1 VVDSATVLTRVI
13 SNNGH
18 HDMFNSSCQNT
29 SGVWL
34 LADCANRPENLPNII
49 YFFPLTIWTILDLNA
64 SARISASYPLT
75 FAIEGKPDS
84 NKGVHV

>member
-1 VVDSATVLTRVI
+1 MVDSATVLTRVI

-18 HDMFNSSCQNT
+18 QDMFNSSCQNT

-34 LADCANRPENLPNII
+34 LAEYASRPETMPNII
-49 YFFPLTIWTILDLNA
+49 YFFPPTIWTILDLNA

-75 FAIEGKPDS
+75 FGIEGKPDS
-84 NKGVHV
+84 NKGVHF